1 MLKRPQIVNAANGKC
16 PARRRMLPCF
26 GSRNDPH
33 RGTSWQAAPLR
44 LPMRTDTARPLPSAS
59 ELSARPFA
67 FHEEAFPGTTDITG
81 RPRPLTESRS
91 PNPRHELVATLHCN
105 HPTIASNMPKKHQ
118 MGAKQANAADDGK
131 GAAAADAGSAVTA
144 SAIAASYDDQIRP
157 LLDAVDRLPHLKVT
171 QEGIQLP
178 TIVVVGDQSS
188 GKSSVLESLAG
199 ISLPRGQG
207 ICTRV
212 PLVMRLQD
220 DPTAD
225 SPKLQLEYSNG
236 RVVATTDAPITL
248 VVRKRGVPD
257 LTLVDLPGITCV
269 PVQGQP
275 EDIYDQVARIIK
287 EYIAPKESII
297 LNVLSATV
305 DFPTC
310 ESIRMSQQV
319 DRTGERTLAV
329 VTKVDK
335 APEGLLEKVT
345 MDDVNIGLGYVC
357 VRNRIGEET
366 YDQARVEEERLFK
379 YHPLLSKIDKSMVG
393 IPVLAQRLM
402 QIQATIIARC
412 LPDIVKQI
420 NDRLIRSSTELD
432 QMPPDLNN
440 TGDAVRVFFRIVK
453 KVCTSLEKV
462 LVLRDFEVLSGYT
475 EKLPAQCPTSSDEP
489 FLMEEVRILE
499 ETKGINLPNFLPR
512 SAFLT
517 LLKKKV
523 ETIDQVPQDL
533 VNGVWEYVEDLVMNI
548 LLKHSD
554 NFPQMQSPCRR
565 AVQSLM
571 EKSQARSAQH
581 VRELIAMMLVA
592 DYTANPDYMKTWAE
606 IMEGFDK
613 FMEAVEDTS
622 KPTRITPEGF
632 GEVDVSHLRGAYADL
647 AGKAF
652 DLRARLTAYWSSVA
666 LYGLLGVKLL
676 VEEDLEEELGA
687 RQRAPGQQA
696 RRGEE
701 DARAVAEHRFEEGA
715 PQEEHRPAPPVQ
727 GGRRQHHG
735 QDQRRW

>member
-1 MLKRPQIVNAANGKC
+1 MSLAPQSPPCAHRPDTINDRSFLAATESIPKK
-16 PARRRMLPCF
+16 
-26 GSRNDPH
+26 
-33 RGTSWQAAPLR
+33 
-44 LPMRTDTARPLPSAS
+44 LPMAPKQTMDL
-59 ELSARPFA
+59 
-67 FHEEAFPGTTDITG
+67 TG
-81 RPRPLTESRS
+81 VDDKA
-91 PNPRHELVATLHCN
+91 LVV
-105 HPTIASNMPKKHQ
+105 
-118 MGAKQANAADDGK
+118 
-131 GAAAADAGSAVTA
+131 AAASDAVTS
-144 SAIAASYDDQIRP
+144 SAIAASYNDQIRP
-157 LLDAVDRLPHLKVT
+157 LLDAVDRLRRLKVT

-220 DPTAD
+220 DPSAD

-236 RVVATTDAPITL
+236 SVVATSEAQVADAINAATAEIAGRGKGISDAPITL

-257 LTLVDLPGITCV
+257 LTLVDLPGITRV

-275 EDIYDQVARIIK
+275 DDIYDQIARIIK

-329 VTKVDK
+329 VTKADK

-379 YHPLLSKIDKSMVG
+379 YHPLLSRIDASMVG

-402 QIQATIIARC
+402 QIQSAIIAKC

-420 NDRLIRSSTELD
+420 NDRLSRSSAELD

-440 TGDAVRVFFRIVK
+440 VADAVRVFFHIVK
-453 KVCTSLEKV
+453 QVCASLEKL
-462 LVLRDFEVLSGYT
+462 LVRGEFDEFHEDRHLHGTARIAEMMNGYL
-475 EKLPAQCPTSSDEP
+475 KRLPAQCPSDSNDDNL
-489 FLMEEVRILE
+489 FLMEEVRVLE

-512 SAFLT
+512 SAFLV
-517 LLKKKV
+517 LLKKKI
-523 ETIDQVPQDL
+523 ETVGHIPQDL
-533 VNGVWEYVEDLVMNI
+533 VDEVWSYVEDVVVKI
-548 LLKHSD
+548 LAKHSD
-554 NFPQMQSPCRR
+554 NFPQVQSSCRR

-571 EKSQARSAQH
+571 DKVRARSAQH
-581 VRELIAMMLVA
+581 VKELIA
-592 DYTANPDYMKTWAE
+592 DYTANPDYMKSWTE
-606 IMEGFDK
+606 IMQCHEM
-613 FMEAVEDTS
+613 FMEAVENKS
-622 KPTRITPEGF
+622 KPTLITLEGF
-632 GEVDVSHLRGAYADL
+632 GEVDVSHLREHAGL
-647 AGKAF
+647 AGQAF
-652 DLRARLTAYWSSVA
+652 DLRARLTAYWKSVVIRLVDGLA
-666 LYGLLGVKLL
+666 LHVLCGVKRLVEHDLETELADELLGNKMAGVERMLAPSPSTGSKRERLKTSIVLL
-676 VEEDLEEELGA
+676 
-687 RQRAPGQQA
+687 RQSKEVVANIMDRISAT
-696 RRGEE
+696 GE
-701 DARAVAEHRFEEGA
+701 F
-715 PQEEHRPAPPVQ
+715 
-727 GGRRQHHG
+727 
-735 QDQRRW
+735 